1 MSTTACVT
9 VVTLRNCAIRK
20 ASTVSRLAQAL
31 TDSAIRATAE
41 TVKPN
46 RSSPFKYAG
55 KSWSISDFFLTHA
68 TGSKILSQT
77 PTYIQKK
84 SFSQTCF

>member
-1 MSTTACVT
+1 MGSA
-9 VVTLRNCAIRK
+9 
-20 ASTVSRLAQAL
+20 VSMLDPAMTSRTL

-46 RSSPFKYAG
+46 KSSPLRYAG
-55 KSWSISDFFLTHA
+55 KSCSISEFFLTHA

-77 PTYIQKK
+77 SIYEQENNVYGEFP
-84 SFSQTCF
+84 FS

>member
-1 MSTTACVT
+1 MGGRVSMLDQAVT
-9 VVTLRNCAIRK
+9 RT
-20 ASTVSRLAQAL
+20 L

-46 RSSPFKYAG
+46 KSSPLRYAG
-55 KSWSISDFFLTHA
+55 KSCSISEFFLTHA

-77 PTYIQKK
+77 STYEQENNFMLNFLLAKQREKLDTIQN
-84 SFSQTCF
+84 